1 MNTIKSTIY
10 STLNAISGVKVIL
23 STQSTPSSFPTVA
36 YAISDNQNTV
46 DLDGN
51 HVAQLTEIVIDVFGT
66 SSTSASTTIGKV
78 DDKLRAIGFHQTFM
92 QDVPDPDAEIYHINA
107 RYTGT
112 I

>member
-1 MNTIKSTIY
+1 MNTIKATVYGVLSTI
-10 STLNAISGVKVIL
+10 TGVKVIQ
-23 STQSTPSSFPTVA
+23 STQSTPASFPTVA
-36 YAISDNQNTV
+36 YAISDNQNTI

-66 SSTSASTTIGKV
+66 SSTSASETIGKV

>member
-1 MNTIKSTIY
+1 MNTIKATVYGVLNTI
-10 STLNAISGVKVIL
+10 TGVKVIQ
-23 STQSTPSSFPTVA
+23 STQSTPAVFPTVA
-36 YAISDNQNTV
+36 YAVSDNQNTV

-92 QDVPDPDAEIYHINA
+92 ADVPDPDAEIYHINA